1 MSEVTAK
8 MERHLKHIRYVM
20 GENPLTVFAFSL
32 FSLIVFLALF
42 GPWITPYDPLAT
54 NAANALQPP
63 NLRHVF
69 GTDQLGRDVF
79 SRVIAATRLD
89 LGIAISAVALSFLQ

>member
-1 MSEVTAK
+1 
-8 MERHLKHIRYVM
+8 MERHLKHFCYVM
-20 GENPLTVFAFSL
+20 GENPVTVFAFSL

-63 NLRHVF
+63 SWRHVF
-69 GTDQLGRDVF
+69 GTDQLGRDDALLAVQGPGLLLRVLPE
-79 SRVIAATRLD
+79 SRLE
-89 LGIAISAVALSFLQ
+89 SAPKRVRRV